1 MRVIVNSSIMNILKT
16 ISKKAYPFEAC
27 ALLIGNIQG
36 DDVIIRHVE
45 EVDNA
50 DRSSTSFSVRP
61 EDLVRVY
68 EYANSINLD
77 VVGVFHSHPYSKA
90 YPSSK
95 DLRYMSINQVPWLIL
110 SLLNGDLKAFIYSN
124 EEVEVKELDIVII

>member
-68 EYANSINLD
+68 EYAKSINLD
-77 VVGVFHSHPYSKA
+77 VIGIFHSHPYSKA

-110 SLLNGDLKAFIYSN
+110 SLLDGDVKAFIYSN

>member
-50 DRSSTSFSVRP
+50 DRSSISFSVIP

-68 EYANSINLD
+68 EYAKSINLD
-77 VVGVFHSHPYSKA
+77 VVGIFHSHPYSKA

-110 SLLNGDLKAFIYSN
+110 SLLDGDVKAFIYYN
-124 EEVEVKELDIVII
+124 EGVKELDMVII